1 MVCLVAG
8 KSKGNRGSVC
18 LTGNFSLR
26 MQNFEY
32 RRDFAPELIGDKLLT
47 FPQAWQGNIHFFGEN
62 FLVVMF
68 P

>member
-1 MVCLVAG
+1 
-8 KSKGNRGSVC
+8 
-18 LTGNFSLR
+18 